1 MIEAV
6 AAPQVEEIE
15 YEDVPYD
22 ELEVGKVYRSAW
34 GEESAWVVVV
44 GFDKFVG
51 SIKGCPSEYWAIYTH
66 LDGKFKG
73 RKFAKIRRYYYQ
85 SKLLRPKV
93 KKSVLPGVDG

>member
-6 AAPQVEEIE
+6 VAPQVEEIE

-34 GEESAWVVVV
+34 GEEAAWVVVV
-44 GFDKFVG
+44 ESGEAYAKLN
-51 SIKGCPSEYWAIYTH
+51 GCPHHWVFYMH

-73 RKFAKIRRYYYQ
+73 QKFVKTRRYYYQ
-85 SKLLRPKV
+85 SNLLRPKV
-93 KKSVLPGVDG
+93 KKSILTGVDG